1 MSDVVPHGTNSR
13 QPQITII
20 RNSYCPTPWFPTVI
34 WPYLDL
40 LIMNHHGRRRP
51 KCRTK
56 TVAGSVAQLLVP
68 CGYTLGMTWGRRL
81 LFYPF
86 IIMIYPIII
95 RIILEI
101 IPLSQCCPIISLS
114 CYPEL
119 LSRYPIIFLSCYPI
133 IPL

>member
-1 MSDVVPHGTNSR
+1 MCFKSKLVRSPHGTNSR

-20 RNSYCPTPWFPTVI
+20 GNSFFPTPWFPTVI
-34 WPYLDL
+34 WRYLDL

-51 KCRTK
+51 QCRTK

-81 LFYPF
+81 LFYPV

-95 RIILEI
+95 RVLLEI
-101 IPLSQCCPIISLS
+101 IPLSQCCSIIS
-114 CYPEL
+114 
-119 LSRYPIIFLSCYPI
+119 LSRYPIVFLSCYPI
-133 IPL
+133 IPF